1 MLDLQLAWNIHD
13 AACCLVILSESLMAS
28 ANSSTLGIIITARV
42 ANRIPKIMP
51 FPPIIKVP
59 VLKEAQPQQDA
70 ALQIPMV

>member
-28 ANSSTLGIIITARV
+28 ANPSTLGIIITARV
-42 ANRIPKIMP
+42 ANRIPKRMP

-59 VLKEAQPQQDA
+59 FLKEAQPQQDA